1 MNFVNGIPVDGHQL
15 VDSVYEFNN
24 IGQTTPPGADYNAD
38 RTGFYIGMMLE
49 EMAETLEAVM
59 FGAVD
64 KGQEAGLRSYV
75 FAMKDL
81 GKSFKEGGC
90 HGAVL
95 RADRT
100 ELLDGCIDVSV
111 VTLGAM
117 MYQTPRFR
125 EAIGAVLR
133 ANAEKCPGG
142 VATHDANGKIVKPAG
157 WTKPDLSTFVNTHG
171 QE

>member
-24 IGQTTPPGADYNAD
+24 IGQTTPPGQDYNAD
-38 RTGFYIGMMLE
+38 RIGFYIGMMLE
-49 EMAETLEAVM
+49 EMAETLKAVAH
-59 FGAVD
+59 GAVD
-64 KGQEAGLRSYV
+64 KSQEAGLRSYV
-75 FAMKDL
+75 SALDEL
-81 GKSFKEGGC
+81 ATSFKQGGYQ
-90 HGAVL
+90 GAVL

-100 ELLDGCIDVSV
+100 ELLDGCIDVAV

-142 VATHDANGKIVKPAG
+142 VATHDANGKIVKPSG
-157 WTKPDLSTFVNTHG
+157 WTKPDVSPFVSTYG